1 VLGIGAGFL
10 LFRRHKKRGNMAVA
24 MAPAPYP
31 PTELHAQYKHHE
43 AGYYTPK
50 PHEAPLMS
58 PVELGHRGDPYGVY
72 PNHEAGRT
80 ANKNNGHVRY
90 EM

>member
-1 VLGIGAGFL
+1 
-10 LFRRHKKRGNMAVA
+10 MAVA

-31 PTELHAQYKHHE
+31 PNELHAQHKHHE

-58 PVELGHRGDPYGVY
+58 PVELGYRGDPYGAY
-72 PNHEAGRT
+72 QNHQAEST
-80 ANKNNGHVRY
+80 ANKAEGQVRY